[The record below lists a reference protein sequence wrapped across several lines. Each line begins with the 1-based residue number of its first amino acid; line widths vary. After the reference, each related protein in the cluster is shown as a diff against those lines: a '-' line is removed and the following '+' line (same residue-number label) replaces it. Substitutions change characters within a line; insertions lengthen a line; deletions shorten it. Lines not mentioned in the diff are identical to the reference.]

1 MSYSNRYIREQSIKD
16 AVYRAE
22 LDKCDADEKE
32 LRATRDLLTA
42 SRCGQIHDAFWRG
55 VETLIG
61 LSVVLTADANQNEH
75 KMGLALMDMKRC
87 IERLEAN
94 ESKLA
99 MLQKRKVQLAGLIKN
114 HGCVWLDND
123 IALGRHMEDLM
134 LECEVHIK
142 DERVYFIGKL
152 NEILGHVYKPI

>member
-1 MSYSNRYIREQSIKD
+1 MSYSDRYIREQSLKD
-16 AVYRAE
+16 KAYRAE

-42 SRCGQIHDAFWRG
+42 HRCSQIHDAFWRG

-61 LSVVLTADANQNEH
+61 LSAVFTTVANQNEH